1 MENSHSIE
9 RSGLFLV
16 SKNVDVDEISSRVKL
31 LIQIQV
37 SNQEKFLKFSV
48 SDQEILKKISSTIS
62 FSASEESGYINFFDE
77 NT

>member
-48 SDQEILKKISSTIS
+48 SDQEILKKISSTI
-62 FSASEESGYINFFDE
+62 
-77 NT
+77 